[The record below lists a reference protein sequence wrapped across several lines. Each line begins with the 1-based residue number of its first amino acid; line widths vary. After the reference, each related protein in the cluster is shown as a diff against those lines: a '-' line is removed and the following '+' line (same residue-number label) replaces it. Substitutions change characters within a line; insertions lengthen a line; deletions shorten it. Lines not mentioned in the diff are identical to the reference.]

1 MTTAALVR
9 CHDCRR
15 PVVRSEPLRD
25 EQGRKF
31 GPKCG
36 KERGL
41 RKARPLRAKA
51 PRRSELVQ
59 PVLDGLEDE
68 TNDEESEEL

>member
-1 MTTAALVR
+1 MATAALVR

-25 EQGRKF
+25 WENRPY

-41 RKARPLRAKA
+41 RRDRRVRARA
-51 PRRSELVQ
+51 PRRSEVVQ
-59 PVLDGLEDE
+59 PVLDGLEE
-68 TNDEESEEL
+68 INDEENGEL